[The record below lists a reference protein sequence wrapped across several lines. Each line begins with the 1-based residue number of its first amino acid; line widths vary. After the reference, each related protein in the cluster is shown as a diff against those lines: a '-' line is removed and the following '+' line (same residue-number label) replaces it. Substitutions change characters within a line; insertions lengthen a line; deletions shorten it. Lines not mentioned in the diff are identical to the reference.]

1 MWLHV
6 EDWCSVSKCS
16 PGWSSQA
23 QYRERKLKEEL
34 QVQLKDERED
44 FAAKEAVLEAD
55 LRTPSTEGPLALG
68 PPKPY

>member
-1 MWLHV
+1 M
-6 EDWCSVSKCS
+6 SKCS